1 MRTRPGAALLTSP
14 DAIAA
19 VATWRLQVE
28 DLISYGF
35 LPEFVGRF
43 PVLAKLEALTREQMV
58 HVMTRPRNALLK
70 QYVALFAADGITLSV
85 SRDAVYAIA
94 TQADR
99 TKTGARGLRSIVEN
113 ALNEQ
118 RNKTFKLGYRPP
130 TTTEGATP
138 SGATPSGA
146 TPSSAAAS
154 DAQGGLVE
162 KSSVQ
167 LRTLMRTSDDEA
179 TRRAAWEGLR
189 SIGPFVLG
197 NGLCEMVKLRN
208 ALAKKL
214 G

>member
-1 MRTRPGAALLTSP
+1 
-14 DAIAA
+14 
-19 VATWRLQVE
+19 VE

-113 ALNEQ
+113 ALNDSMYHLPTWRSQGVTHVIVTEETIEHGKQ
-118 RNKTFKLGYRPP
+118 PLLYPEPVADGDGPEAALG
-130 TTTEGATP
+130 
-138 SGATPSGA
+138 
-146 TPSSAAAS
+146 
-154 DAQGGLVE
+154 L
-162 KSSVQ
+162 
-167 LRTLMRTSDDEA
+167 DDEEPAKAA
-179 TRRAAWEGLR
+179 TG
-189 SIGPFVLG
+189 
-197 NGLCEMVKLRN
+197 
-208 ALAKKL
+208 
-214 G
+214 